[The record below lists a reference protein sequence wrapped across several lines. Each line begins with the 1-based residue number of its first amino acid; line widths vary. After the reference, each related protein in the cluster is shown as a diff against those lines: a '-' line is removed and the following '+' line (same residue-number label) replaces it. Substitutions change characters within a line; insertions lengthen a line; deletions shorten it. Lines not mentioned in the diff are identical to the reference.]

1 MKLVLRLR
9 FTPLRAKTTRKIN
22 MTHYNL
28 AFIGFGNVARALA
41 RLLERK
47 RGLLES
53 QYEITYSVTG
63 IATGSH
69 GFAVNPDRLDV
80 NNALELVESG
90 KSIDLISSS
99 PVSNSLDV
107 IQHSNADVMFENSP
121 VNTQTGQ
128 PAIDHIKS
136 ALELGMHAITA
147 NKGPV
152 VHGYR
157 ELTDLA
163 ESKEKKFRFESA
175 VLGGAPV
182 FSVMREAFPLAELAS
197 IKGIFNATTNII
209 LSRMESGESYEDA
222 VKFCQ
227 SIGVA
232 ERDPTNDVDGWDAAI
247 KVAALVTVLMDTPMT
262 PQQVNPTGIRGITSE
277 MIAKAKADG
286 KRYKLVCSAEKVGDK
301 VEASVGPELVD
312 SSSPLYGMMNS
323 NTGVTFR
330 TDVILD
336 YSITQSERPGMQ
348 GGPVETAYGLF
359 ADFVSVANIA
369 N

>member
-1 MKLVLRLR
+1 
-9 FTPLRAKTTRKIN
+9 

-47 RGLLES
+47 RGLMKS
-53 QYEITYSVTG
+53 KYGITYSVTG

-69 GFAVNPDRLDV
+69 GFAVNPDGLDV
-80 NNALELVESG
+80 NKALELVES
-90 KSIDLISSS
+90 KQSISSLS
-99 PVSNSLDV
+99 TTKVENSLDV
-107 IQHSNADVMFENSP
+107 VKNSKADVMFENSP

-136 ALELGMHAITA
+136 ALELGMHVSTA

-157 ELTDLA
+157 ELTALA
-163 ESKEKKFRFESA
+163 ESKEKKFRFESS

-182 FSVMREAFPLAELAS
+182 FSVMREAFPLVELAS

-209 LSRMESGESYEDA
+209 LSRMESGETYEDA

-262 PQQVNPTGIRGITSE
+262 PQQVNPTGIRGITSD
-277 MIAKAKADG
+277 MIAKAKAEG
-286 KRYKLVCSAEKVGDK
+286 KRYKLVCSAEKVGDEVK
-301 VEASVGPELVD
+301 ASVGPELVD
-312 SSSPLYGMMNS
+312 SASPLYGMMNS
-323 NTGVTFR
+323 STGLTVR

-336 YSITQSERPGMQ
+336 YSITLSEKPGMQ

-359 ADFVSVANIA
+359 ADFVNIA
-369 N
+369 K

>member
-1 MKLVLRLR
+1 
-9 FTPLRAKTTRKIN
+9 

-47 RGLLES
+47 SELMKS
-53 QYEITYSVTG
+53 KYDITYSITG

-69 GFAVNPDRLDV
+69 GCAVNPNGLDIHK
-80 NNALELVESG
+80 ALGIVESG
-90 KSIDLISSS
+90 QPVSLISSFLIES
-99 PVSNSLDV
+99 SLEV
-107 IQHSNADVMFENSP
+107 IQQSQADVMFENSP

-128 PAIDHIKS
+128 PALDHIRL
-136 ALELGMHAITA
+136 ALNLGMHAITA

-157 ELTDLA
+157 DLTALA
-163 ESKEKKFRFESA
+163 ESKGKNFRFESA

-182 FSVMREAFPLAELAS
+182 FSVMRESFPLAELSS
-197 IKGIFNATTNII
+197 IRGIFNATTNII
-209 LSRMESGESYEDA
+209 LSRMEDGESYEDA
-222 VKFCQ
+222 VKYCQ

-232 ERDPTNDVDGWDAAI
+232 ETDPTNDVDGWDAAI

-277 MIAKAKADG
+277 MITKAKAEG
-286 KRYKLVCSAEKVGDK
+286 KRYKLVCSAEKVGDTVK
-301 VEASVGPELVD
+301 ANVALELVD
-312 SSSPLYGMMNS
+312 ATSPLYGMTNS
-323 NTGVTFR
+323 NTGATFR

-359 ADFVSVANIA
+359 ADFVNLAKI
-369 N
+369 

>member
-1 MKLVLRLR
+1 M
-9 FTPLRAKTTRKIN
+9 
-22 MTHYNL
+22 HYNL
-28 AFIGFGNVARALA
+28 VFIGFGNVARSLA

-47 RGLLES
+47 QDLLKS
-53 QYEITYSVTG
+53 KYDITYSVTG

-69 GFAVNPDRLDV
+69 GFAVNPNGLDI
-80 NNALELVESG
+80 NKALEFVES
-90 KSIDLISSS
+90 KQSISPLSSS
-99 PVSNSLDV
+99 LIDNSLEV
-107 IQHSNADVMFENSP
+107 IQQSQAHVMFENSP

-128 PAIDHIKS
+128 PALNYLRA
-136 ALELGMHAITA
+136 ALNLGMHVITA

-157 ELTDLA
+157 ELTALA
-163 ESKEKKFRFESA
+163 KSKGKKFRFESA

-182 FSVMREAFPLAELAS
+182 FSVFREAFPLAELTS

-209 LSRMESGESYEDA
+209 LSRMENGESYEDA
-222 VKFCQ
+222 VKYCQ

-232 ERDPTNDVDGWDAAI
+232 ETDPTNDVDGWDAAI

-262 PQQVNPTGIRGITSE
+262 PQQVNPTGIRSITSE

-286 KRYKLVCSAEKVGDK
+286 KRYKLVCSAKKVGDK
-301 VEASVGPELVD
+301 VNANVAPQLVD

-323 NTGVTFR
+323 STGLTLR

-336 YSITQSERPGMQ
+336 YSITLSEKPGLQ

-359 ADFVSVANIA
+359 ADFVNAVK
-369 N
+369 

>member
-1 MKLVLRLR
+1 M
-9 FTPLRAKTTRKIN
+9 
-22 MTHYNL
+22 HYNL

-47 RGLLES
+47 SDLLKS
-53 QYEITYSVTG
+53 KYDITFSVTG

-69 GFAVNPDRLDV
+69 GFTVNPNGLDIHK
-80 NNALELVESG
+80 ALELVES
-90 KSIDLISSS
+90 KQPISSLS
-99 PVSNSLDV
+99 TVQVEDSLAV
-107 IQHSNADVMFENSP
+107 IKHSNASVMFENSP

-128 PAIDHIKS
+128 PALDHIRA
-136 ALELGMHAITA
+136 ALNLGMHAITA

-157 ELTDLA
+157 ELTALA
-163 ESKEKKFRFESA
+163 ESKGKKFRFESA

-182 FSVMREAFPLAELAS
+182 FSVFREAFPLAELSS

-209 LSRMESGESYEDA
+209 LSRMENGESYDDA
-222 VKFCQ
+222 VRYCQ

-232 ERDPTNDVDGWDAAI
+232 ETDPTNDVDGWDAAI

-262 PQQVNPTGIRGITSE
+262 PQQVNPTGIRSITSE
-277 MIAKAKADG
+277 MIAKAKVEG
-286 KRYKLVCSAEKVGDK
+286 KRYKLVCSAEKVGDT
-301 VEASVGPELVD
+301 VNASVAPQLVD

-323 NTGVTFR
+323 STGLTFR

-336 YSITQSERPGMQ
+336 YSITLSEKPGMQ

-359 ADFVSVANIA
+359 ADFASIASVVK
-369 N
+369 